1 MHTGGIGL
9 HAVNMSAMG
18 SYLGAKLIAAVVV
31 AVPVSMSLVLL
42 GSVVGK
48 VVFELARWVG
58 LLILTV
64 LGVVPWGGVG
74 VLVWHW

>member
-1 MHTGGIGL
+1 M

-18 SYLGAKLIAAVVV
+18 SYLGANLIAAVVV

>member
-1 MHTGGIGL
+1 M
-9 HAVNMSAMG
+9 HAVNLSAMG
-18 SYLGAKLIAAVVV
+18 PYLGAKLVAAVVV

-48 VVFELARWVG
+48 VVFELARLVG

-64 LGVVPWGGVG
+64 LGVVPLSGVG

>member
-1 MHTGGIGL
+1 M
-9 HAVNMSAMG
+9 HAVNLSAMG
-18 SYLGAKLIAAVVV
+18 SYLGAKLVAAVVV

-42 GSVVGK
+42 GSVVGT
-48 VVFELARWVG
+48 VVFELARWAG

-64 LGVVPWGGVG
+64 LGVVPLSGVG

>member
-1 MHTGGIGL
+1 M

-18 SYLGAKLIAAVVV
+18 SYLGAKLVAAVVV

-42 GSVVGK
+42 GSVVGT

-58 LLILTV
+58 LFILTV

-74 VLVWHW
+74 ALVWHW